1 MGCQRLPECRRHP
14 LLNHLHEHRL
24 DLVLLG
30 DIRSARVRLGVAAVT
45 VGVSLQRSRFFSL
58 RLVTIN
64 RIVKWIYLT
73 FRVVPAM
80 TETRSEGLSAIFAAL
95 SDPTR
100 RVILERLSRGAAT
113 PGELARPLRILW
125 PAVTKHLRVLERA
138 GLLQRRRSGRRH
150 ILTLEAGPIR
160 HADEWIASYRRFWEG
175 SLDALADYLERGVSK
190 SERPAAPR
198 SKDRQGNR

>member
-1 MGCQRLPECRRHP
+1 
-14 LLNHLHEHRL
+14 
-24 DLVLLG
+24 
-30 DIRSARVRLGVAAVT
+30 
-45 VGVSLQRSRFFSL
+45 
-58 RLVTIN
+58 LVTIN

-113 PGELARPLRILW
+113 PGELARPLRISW

-138 GLLQRRRSGRRH
+138 GLLQRRRSGRSH
-150 ILTLEAGPIR
+150 ILIWTGPIR
-160 HADEWIASYRRFWEG
+160 QADEWIASYRRFWEG
-175 SLDALADYLERGVSK
+175 SLDAPADYLGRGVSK
-190 SERPAAPR
+190 SERPAASR
-198 SKDRQGNR
+198 SKDRPRKR